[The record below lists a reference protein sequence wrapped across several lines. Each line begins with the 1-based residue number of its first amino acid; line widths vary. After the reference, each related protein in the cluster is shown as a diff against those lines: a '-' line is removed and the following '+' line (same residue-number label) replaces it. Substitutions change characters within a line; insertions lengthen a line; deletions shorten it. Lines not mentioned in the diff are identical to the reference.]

1 MPTRKWSAAILG
13 RVWPRTDPEVLQDAS
28 NALRAKGLE
37 MLRGAE
43 GLRDLARDTAA
54 NESGQFVNAFCDKQY
69 ELAAIAS
76 HQADDGYLPMSRA
89 LEEAA
94 YLVYGLRED
103 LDEIDRQAE
112 EDIQQLEQSPGPK
125 AIIMAQIFARVAA
138 ASAAAD
144 ARSAATMAAVAGVTN
159 MFSSMNP
166 TATSPGSL
174 AGNPGAVPTGF
185 GTGPGA
191 GPGQHVPSGGG
202 LGPGNFPLSPT
213 FGNPPEQ
220 GGADKGQ
227 NFGAGEA
234 KDGSGAVIKQAG
246 NGKAPAGDNQGADQK
261 GGNFG
266 AGNAG
271 SSNAGSSTEG
281 SNGES
286 GADRLGRNFQNGGGP
301 QTPPPVIPAASNGG
315 SGGFGSPSGGGFKL
329 PSSGGG
335 MGGGGGGM
343 PAGLGS
349 GFPQG
354 LPSGGLGGPGSM
366 APPSAAPAAAP
377 PPLSTDFSKGFGAG
391 LSSAGA
397 PPPAA
402 FAPVPPPQAPPGAG
416 APAGAM
422 PTGPA
427 PVAAAGGSPV
437 STPAPAPVAA
447 PMPSGPVG
455 GGGVPSA
462 PVGPLPPFGSD
473 IPRSAP
479 VAGPAVTP
487 AASGSPSA
495 PATGGGPGGVS
506 GAVAPVPPGVVGT
519 GAGAAAGAT
528 AESVRASLPD
538 PLLESAIKV
547 LQQLLHDSRAWPV
560 MDWAV
565 GVFKTRSGVETIIN
579 NGDGLGFIPADMFIP
594 RSARMLFAEPSL
606 PQEFRSQ
613 WFAWANP
620 AEPLIAYAKM
630 CAETDPS
637 VELWALAVS
646 TGIGGSVVPAR
657 AAGVPHFDEVTRFD
671 SSPSADAAPSAP
683 LDGLHMH
690 RLETV
695 DPAAYAQLMGVGDGP
710 RLGKSKAWI
719 ETEAAVRLVLER
731 AGMVRELAVPPAIRD
746 IMGALKDGMKPRAEY
761 WDTLRDAMFQIAAMG
776 GGLRP
781 GFGADDAP
789 ATAFVRA
796 SHDLTRLCEL
806 LLLWEHGDVKFPELA
821 YLVKAI
827 NSTPQV

>member
-54 NESGQFVNAFCDKQY
+54 NESGQFITAFCDKQY

-202 LGPGNFPLSPT
+202 LGPGNFPLSPA
-213 FGNPPEQ
+213 FGGGKAPSEHGGGRQGTDLTGGAAGKDPVIKPAGNGQNTTDGEHGAGHQ
-220 GGADKGQ
+220 GTSLGAGGADANGDPAGLSNPERAGEHQGK
-227 NFGAGEA
+227 NFGS
-234 KDGSGAVIKQAG
+234 SGF
-246 NGKAPAGDNQGADQK
+246 APAPLPA
-261 GGNFG
+261 
-266 AGNAG
+266 
-271 SSNAGSSTEG
+271 
-281 SNGES
+281 
-286 GADRLGRNFQNGGGP
+286 
-301 QTPPPVIPAASNGG
+301 TPASNGSG
-315 SGGFGSPSGGGFKL
+315 GGFGSPSGGGFKL

-427 PVAAAGGSPV
+427 PVAAAGGSAV

-495 PATGGGPGGVS
+495 PATGGGPSGVS
-506 GAVAPVPPGVVGT
+506 GPVAPVPPGVVGT

-620 AEPLIAYAKM
+620 AESVIAYAKM

-671 SSPSADAAPSAP
+671 SSPAADAAPSAL
-683 LDGLHMH
+683 LDGSHMH